1 MMKRWVCAT
10 VAAALFAGA
19 IPGAAWAQGDH
30 DACIHVGGV
39 CVAMNKSRPLKDGW
53 AWEAKSSTLILD
65 NYGREK
71 EPGGA
76 VSAPRSISICVR
88 GENYIASDQ
97 ERRAAVTCGG
107 SITIYGDG
115 ELNVFGAFD
124 PINEAYTSIA
134 VAADGV
140 ARVQGVVLNAYGT
153 RAVSTNEGV
162 TLTDCSLLL
171 FGEKTGVSTDGPILI
186 SGADIV
192 CSGSTAGMESGGF
205 EMKSGSL
212 MVIAEKYGITA
223 NWGGSVVVGQG
234 VSDLS
239 VRADAPDGAAIL
251 TFNDLDGKAGGPI
264 CLSDTLFMRHPEEGA
279 VKRIAGMGYTLASA
293 DGELLSIDQASKL
306 VMLLQEPFSGISAPN
321 TGAPL
326 QCIWAG
332 CLLIPLPAFIS
343 GRRKR
348 ARLSAAQV
356 SQRRVSYGAKPDRR
370 RSQAETL

>member
-1 MMKRWVCAT
+1 MMKRWIYAT

-19 IPGAAWAQGDH
+19 IPGSAWAQGDH

-39 CVAMNKSRPLKDGW
+39 CMAMNKNRPVKDGW
-53 AWEAKSSTLILD
+53 GWEAKSSTLILD

-97 ERRAAVTCGG
+97 ERRAAVSCGG
-107 SITIYGDG
+107 NITIYGDG

-134 VAADGV
+134 IAADGV
-140 ARVQGVVLNAYGT
+140 ACVQGAVLNAYGT

-162 TLTDCSLLL
+162 TLKDCSLLL
-171 FGEKTGVSTDGPILI
+171 FGEKTGVSTDGPIMI

-192 CSGSTAGMESGGF
+192 CSGNTAGMESGGF
-205 EMKSGSL
+205 EMESGSL

-223 NWGGSVVVGQG
+223 NWGESVVIGSG
-234 VSDLS
+234 VCDLS
-239 VRADAPDGAAIL
+239 VRADAPDGAAIVTL
-251 TFNDLDGKAGGPI
+251 NDLDGQLGGAI
-264 CLSDTLFMRHPEEGA
+264 LLSDALFMRHPEAGA
-279 VKRIAGMGYTLASA
+279 VAHIAGIGYTLAA
-293 DGELLSIDQASKL
+293 GGGELQTINQASKL
-306 VMLLQEPFSGISAPN
+306 VMLLQEPFSSVSAPN
-321 TGAPL
+321 TGAPFTS
-326 QCIWAG
+326 ISAG
-332 CLLIPLPAFIS
+332 CLLIPLPAFIA
-343 GRRKR
+343 GRKKR
-348 ARLSAAQV
+348 ARLSAGQFW
-356 SQRRVSYGAKPDRR
+356 QRRMDYGAKPDRR